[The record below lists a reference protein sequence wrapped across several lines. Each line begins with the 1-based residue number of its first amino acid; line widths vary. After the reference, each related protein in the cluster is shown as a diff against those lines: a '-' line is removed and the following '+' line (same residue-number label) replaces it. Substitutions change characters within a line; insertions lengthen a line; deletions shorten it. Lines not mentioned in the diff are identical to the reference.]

1 MKRLLVSLF
10 VIVLAYAAHSQG
22 KVDLDEIRRLTQDT
36 NSRYFYDT
44 LVNEFV
50 TDPNNIELTKGK
62 SIYYGKLFS
71 RYYKAYEFSDD
82 ESLFH
87 EQVEKQRFWQ
97 AIEIGERI
105 LHDDPINLDVL
116 VNMFQCYV
124 VVGLHEQARVT
135 KRKLDV
141 LYNCILFSGT
151 GETRETAYR
160 VISVGDE
167 YAIIGMLGHNG
178 LSRQSFVMGNSI
190 IDSWT
195 IRDEKTGAKK
205 DLHFEVIVNEEAMS
219 KLDR

>member
-10 VIVLAYAAHSQG
+10 VASMAYTANAQG
-22 KVDLDEIRRLTQDT
+22 SVDLDEIRRLTQDT

-71 RYYKAYEFSDD
+71 RYYKVYEFSDD
-82 ESLFH
+82 ESVFH
-87 EQVEKQRFWQ
+87 EHIDKQHFWQ
-97 AIEIGERI
+97 AIELGERI
-105 LHDDPINLDVL
+105 LCEDPINLDIL
-116 VNMFQCYV
+116 VNMFQCYII
-124 VVGLHEQARVT
+124 VGLQQQARIT

-167 YAIIGMLGHNG
+167 YAMIGMLGHNG
-178 LSRQSFVMGNSI
+178 LSRQTVVTGNSI

-195 IRDEKTGAKK
+195 IRDEKTGVKK

>member
-1 MKRLLVSLF
+1 MLGNAL
-10 VIVLAYAAHSQG
+10 YAQG
-22 KVDLDEIRRLTQDT
+22 TVDLDEIRRLTQDT

-44 LVNEFV
+44 LVNEFL

-62 SIYYGKLFS
+62 SIYYGKIFS
-71 RYYKAYEFSDD
+71 RYYKVYEFSDD
-82 ESLFH
+82 ENIFH
-87 EQVEKQRFWQ
+87 EQVAKKRFWQ

-105 LHDDPINLDVL
+105 LADDPINLDIL
-116 VNMFQCYV
+116 MNMFQCYRE
-124 VVGLHEQARVT
+124 VGLLQQARMT
-135 KRKLDV
+135 GRKIDI

-167 YAIIGMLGHNG
+167 YVIIGMLGHNG
-178 LSRQSFVMGNSI
+178 LSRQSFMMGNSI

-195 IRDEKTGAKK
+195 IRDEKTGVKK

>member
-1 MKRLLVSLF
+1 MKKLILSVFFAWLGCA
-10 VIVLAYAAHSQG
+10 VYAQSS
-22 KVDLDEIRRLTQDT
+22 VDLDEIRRLTQDT

-50 TDPNNIELTKGK
+50 TNPSNIELTKGK

-71 RYYKAYEFSDD
+71 RYYKVYEFSDD
-82 ESLFH
+82 ESVFH
-87 EQVEKQRFWQ
+87 EQVSKQRFWQ
-97 AIEIGERI
+97 AIETGERI
-105 LHDDPINLDVL
+105 LQEDPINLDIL
-116 VNMFQCYV
+116 INMFQCYR
-124 VVGLHEQARVT
+124 VVGLQQQART
-135 KRKLDV
+135 AKRKIDI

-167 YAIIGMLGHNG
+167 FAIIGMLGHNG
-178 LSRQSFVMGNSI
+178 LSRQSFMIGNSI